1 MVLGAVVGWER
12 FLDHKPAGLR
22 THTLVSLGAA
32 GVMIAAR
39 GMMGDDPAAHR
50 ELSRVVQGVI
60 TGIGFLGAGSILQSG
75 VNVRGLTTAASI
87 WVVAAIGVAAGGGQ
101 VGYAVALTAAHVG
114 RAARVPRHRAG
125 MAQAPPADPS
135 AGADDRAVRPRL
147 ARNQAGTATVSSV
160 SQIRSPVSSVGSA
173 PVVSDGMRR
182 VRTSSMTAAS
192 TRCAARVSPR

>member
-1 MVLGAVVGWER
+1 VTYDPAYANLLLAMVLGAVIGWER

-87 WVVAAIGVAAGGGQ
+87 WVVAAIGIAAGGGQ
-101 VGYAVALTAAHVG
+101 VGYAVALTVATWIVLRG
-114 RAARVPRHRAG
+114 FRGIERAWRKRH
-125 MAQAPPADPS
+125 
-135 AGADDRAVRPRL
+135 PRL
-147 ARNQAGTATVSSV
+147 HPQARMTEPFDRGSS
-160 SQIRSPVSSVGSA
+160 
-173 PVVSDGMRR
+173 
-182 VRTSSMTAAS
+182 
-192 TRCAARVSPR
+192 